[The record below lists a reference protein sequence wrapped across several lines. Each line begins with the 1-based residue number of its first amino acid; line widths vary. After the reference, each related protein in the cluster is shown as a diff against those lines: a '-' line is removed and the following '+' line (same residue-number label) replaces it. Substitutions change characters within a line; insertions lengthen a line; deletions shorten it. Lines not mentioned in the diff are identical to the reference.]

1 MRKEMKK
8 NIHIY
13 VWNKLTGSPTIMV
26 THVNIRNFINDIL
39 RNRWEARSRK
49 YDIFRLIAMI
59 KTNF

>member
-1 MRKEMKK
+1 
-8 NIHIY
+8 
-13 VWNKLTGSPTIMV
+13 MV